1 MPMHAFN
8 SLIPPNPGKQGEG
21 PISKTMSTRTI
32 FGIFPKFGAKTA
44 LTSLRMRGYHCLKG
58 GCGMDS
64 IGMNVLS
71 GYERSVLKSGKGKT
85 KSDAMAEMACTR
97 EKLKA
102 FLGAK
107 VRQKLPDGT
116 EVEFTA
122 EELIIAAAIGDAVS
136 KGSFDKVIA
145 MMKASGQMDESVS
158 VVAKVDQDLL
168 KRSIG

>member
-1 MPMHAFN
+1 
-8 SLIPPNPGKQGEG
+8 
-21 PISKTMSTRTI
+21 
-32 FGIFPKFGAKTA
+32 
-44 LTSLRMRGYHCLKG
+44 
-58 GCGMDS
+58 MDS

-71 GYERSVLKSGKGKT
+71 AYERSVLKSGKGKT
-85 KSDAMAEMACTR
+85 KSDGMAEAACTR

-107 VRQKLPDGT
+107 VSQRLPDGT
-116 EVEFTA
+116 QVECSA
-122 EELIIAAAIGDAVS
+122 EELIIASAIGDAVS